1 MTLEEFQQLVNKHRP
16 TGYALGEFET
26 GTPDYRFGIKDKKIA
41 MIYKVQANSVVFTF
55 RVGLTTL
62 LIDKFNKLGAHAVDH
77 DSLDNMFLVTIDND
91 AFSDEMISLIEKS
104 IVKALNKFYQ

>member
-1 MTLEEFQQLVNKHRP
+1 MTLEEFKKLVNKHRP
-16 TGYALGEFET
+16 TGYALGEFRT
-26 GTPDYRFGIKDKKIA
+26 DIDDYRFGIKDKKIA
-41 MIYKVQANSVVFTF
+41 IIYKAQVNSVVFTF

-62 LIDKFNKLGAHAVDH
+62 LIDKFNKLGAYAVDH

-91 AFSDEMISLIEKS
+91 AFSDEMIALIEKS